1 MFNLGINRGFACLLA
16 NSSGRLVIIGG
27 AEDKSGDCLILKEVV
42 RLAGAAAA
50 RLLVLT
56 AATSQPEEVGML
68 YREVFTRLGSA
79 QVGVLDIGARMQAED
94 PMLVRLVDECSGIF
108 FTGGDQLRITS
119 LIGGTALYHALDA
132 AYQRGVVIA
141 GTSAGASVMSSTMII
156 NGKGDK
162 EPVAGAV
169 RLAAGFNLISDVV
182 IDQHFAQRGRLGRLL
197 AVVAQNPYV
206 LGIGIDENTAVVV
219 NGPEFT
225 VIGAGTV
232 SVLDGQHIAFT
243 NVSEVSPQAALALAE
258 VRLHVLPQGYAFN
271 LQSRQ
276 PRPSD
281 ASASSRKAKGGN

>member
-1 MFNLGINRGFACLLA
+1 MCLLA
-16 NSSGRLVIIGG
+16 NSIGRLVIIGG
-27 AEDKSGDCLILKEVV
+27 AEDKDGDCLILREVV
-42 RLAGAAAA
+42 KLAGARAA

-56 AATSQPEEVGML
+56 AATSQPDEVGAL
-68 YREVFTRLGSA
+68 YRQVFTRLGA
-79 QVGVLDIGARMQAED
+79 AEVGVLDISNRLQAED
-94 PMLVRLVDECSGIF
+94 PMLVRLVQDASGIF

-119 LIGGTALYHALDA
+119 LIGGTALFHALGA
-132 AYQRGVVIA
+132 AYRRGVVVA

-156 NGKGDK
+156 DGSGAT
-162 EPVAGAV
+162 EPAIGAV

-197 AVVAQNPYV
+197 AAVAQNPYV

-219 NGPEFT
+219 DGPEFE

-258 VRLHVLPQGYAFN
+258 VRLHVLPQGYAFD

-276 PRPSD
+276 PGPYR
-281 ASASSRKAKGGN
+281 ATTNSRNAKGGS